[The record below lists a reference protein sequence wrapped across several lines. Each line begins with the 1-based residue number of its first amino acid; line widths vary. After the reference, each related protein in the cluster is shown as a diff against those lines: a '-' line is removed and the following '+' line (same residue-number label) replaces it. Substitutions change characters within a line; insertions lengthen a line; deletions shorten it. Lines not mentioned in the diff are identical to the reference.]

1 MRAFLIALLAVI
13 LATPS
18 ASAHLSSDSYLRIDV
33 ADQGITGQWDIA
45 LRDLDVAVGI
55 DANGDGDITWGEVRA
70 KRREIEAYAFSHLT
84 VSGGGGDCAAG
95 TFRIANTVTLA
106 NNQTQTVA
114 LCVAAAPLFS
124 VDKSVDDA
132 EVGPGDTVTYT
143 IVVTN
148 DGKADGTTGFEDDFD
163 DRLTPTVPAGCSL
176 GTGPEAGTLQCSTG
190 TIAAGDTQTF
200 TYTAAM
206 PEIEVNKT
214 VGGSVPKQYVPA
226 VEHGVQEALHQGV
239 LSHNEVVDVR
249 VSLTDGK
256 EHPVDSSEMAFKLAG
271 SQALKEGVEKA
282 HPVLLEPIVN
292 VRVKAPETF
301 TGDLVSDLNGKRAHV
316 LGITPE
322 DHGTVIDAQA
332 PLAEMQRYAT
342 DLRSLTQGRA
352 TSSLHFSHYAPVP
365 TAVQEEVVAKVK
377 GTSH

>member
-1 MRAFLIALLAVI
+1 MKRKFGADVVHE
-13 LATPS
+13 TPRVPYKETVTSKIS
-18 ASAHLSSDSYLRIDV
+18 AEHTHKKQSGGH
-33 ADQGITGQWDIA
+33 GQY
-45 LRDLDVAVGI
+45 
-55 DANGDGDITWGEVRA
+55 A
-70 KRREIEAYAFSHLT
+70 KVTIEIE
-84 VSGGGGDCAAG
+84 
-95 TFRIANTVTLA
+95 
-106 NNQTQTVA
+106 
-114 LCVAAAPLFS
+114 PLPRGS
-124 VDKSVDDA
+124 
-132 EVGPGDTVTYT
+132 
-143 IVVTN
+143 
-148 DGKADGTTGFEDDFD
+148 GFEF
-163 DRLTPTVPAGCSL
+163 
-176 GTGPEAGTLQCSTG
+176 
-190 TIAAGDTQTF
+190 
-200 TYTAAM
+200 
-206 PEIEVNKT
+206 VNKT

-352 TSSLHFSHYAPVP
+352 TFSLAFDHYAEVP
-365 TAVQEEVVAKVK
+365 DNVAKKVIEAAQK
-377 GTSH
+377 AVPAGEHH